1 MLGGGIP
8 NLECLMSDGPESETE
23 RVTRRLRGEILD
35 GVRKPGERLVE
46 RELAGSLDVSRVP
59 VREALKALVAE
70 GLVTLR
76 PRSWAVVREF
86 TDSDIADLNE
96 VRAAFEPLT
105 FRLAAE
111 RRTREGLDRLR
122 RTLDEQLAAARAR
135 DAVLARR
142 KAADFHEIVTE
153 LASNELLVEIE
164 RPLRSRIRW
173 LLTQHDDLVAVAGQ
187 HQELYAAI
195 ANRDITRA
203 ERLAA
208 EHIAQSEA
216 LLRDSRGWA

>member
-1 MLGGGIP
+1 
-8 NLECLMSDGPESETE
+8 MSESRESETE
-23 RVTRRLRGEILD
+23 RVTRLLRGEILD

-46 RELAGSLDVSRVP
+46 RELAGALDVSRVP
-59 VREALKALVAE
+59 VREALQALATD

-96 VRAAFEPLT
+96 VRVAFEPLT

-122 RTLDEQLAAARAR
+122 QTLDQQLAAARAGN
-135 DAVLARR
+135 AILARR

-164 RPLRSRIRW
+164 RPLRSRMRW
-173 LLTQHDDLVAVAGQ
+173 LMAQHDDLIGVAGQ
-187 HQELYAAI
+187 HLDLFTAI
-195 ANRDITRA
+195 ANRDVAAA

-208 EHIAQSEA
+208 EHLAESQA
-216 LLRDSRGWA
+216 LIRDLRGR